1 MRTEGIRKEGIQI
14 SEGIIFQKE
23 ETASE
28 RSIIGNR
35 SMYLRNSKK
44 ASVARRTSEKEEE
57 GVGVGIRGI
66 VKARTCKSKIVDYI
80 LCVRSYWMFLN

>member
-28 RSIIGNR
+28 RSIIGN
-35 SMYLRNSKK
+35 K
-44 ASVARRTSEKEEE
+44 VHVFEE
-57 GVGVGIRGI
+57 
-66 VKARTCKSKIVDYI
+66 
-80 LCVRSYWMFLN
+80 

>member
-1 MRTEGIRKEGIQI
+1 MSTEGI
-14 SEGIIFQKE
+14 SEGLIFQKE

-28 RSIIGNR
+28 RSIIGTR

-44 ASVARRTSEKEEE
+44 TSVARRTSEKEEE
-57 GVGVGIRGI
+57 GIGAGLRGI
-66 VKARTCKSKIVDYI
+66 VRARTCNGKIVDYI